1 MYAFA
6 PSCPS
11 GPKKASSA
19 CHGCYF
25 RTFHAPAREMLSR
38 ASGLFDKALLEGVRG
53 DSLMTFAQQMAAW
66 SVFYA
71 TVAALSGTFIGL
83 VFVALSLNPRIM
95 VASGPSGL
103 RILAAQ
109 TFRRFLMILVIALVA
124 LIPDDS
130 ALALLLT
137 LLIIGVVGVIRL
149 VNDVRQ
155 VRLDPDPH
163 WSTEQSF
170 LRYVSP
176 AIAYLLAIGL
186 AIDLHDGGSNA
197 LGGIAAIMGLLLIS
211 AAADCWDLL
220 AEIGQQS
227 TDA

>member
-1 MYAFA
+1 VRPAQRRLWPNREILLMSFA
-6 PSCPS
+6 
-11 GPKKASSA
+11 
-19 CHGCYF
+19 
-25 RTFHAPAREMLSR
+25 E
-38 ASGLFDKALLEGVRG
+38 
-53 DSLMTFAQQMAAW
+53 QMAAW

-71 TVAALSGTFIGL
+71 TVAVLSGTFIGL

-95 VASGPSGL
+95 VASGPTGL

-109 TFRRFLMILVIALVA
+109 TFRRFLMILVISLVA
-124 LIPDDS
+124 LIPDNS
-130 ALALLLT
+130 AQALLVT
-137 LLIIGVVGVIRL
+137 MLIIGLMGVIRL
-149 VNDVRQ
+149 ADDVRQ
-155 VRLDPDPH
+155 VRRDPDPH
-163 WSTEQSF
+163 WNAGQSF
-170 LRYVSP
+170 LRYVAP

-186 AIDLHDGGSNA
+186 AIDLRDGGSTA